1 MGAAAPLSRPA
12 PWGGGLEEGRGGEG
26 GDMYLVV
33 LAMSKLPR
41 HRVMPDQQSRGP
53 REHMSECNIE

>member
-12 PWGGGLEEGRGGEG
+12 PRGGGLEKGRGGEG

-33 LAMSKLPR
+33 LAMSKLPG
-41 HRVMPDQQSRGP
+41 HRVMLTNSQEGQES
-53 REHMSECNIE
+53 I